1 MKFRNRRYRS
11 FKHKGIRFSKLMEKY
26 AFSIHYDGI
35 GSYRLAFKFKIIGR
49 RMGEYGTSKIESHNR
64 IYHGFNI

>member
-1 MKFRNRRYRS
+1 
-11 FKHKGIRFSKLMEKY
+11 MEKY